1 MSFETINIPALATII
16 IGFITVI
23 LFAWGRIAMEVIAIA
38 LLASLIG
45 LFTLMPGT
53 NSPSINS
60 LLAGFA
66 NPGLITVMAL
76 LVLAEGIVAT
86 DVLTNL
92 ANNLASIGKSK
103 PLLVTASIL
112 LVAAIA
118 SSVMNNTPVVVIF
131 IPLLVLLAENSGI
144 SASRVLIPLSFA
156 GILGGMTTLVGS
168 STNLIGAGVAEKLG
182 LPEFGMF
189 DFSVPALA
197 IAIPGI
203 FYVITILPK
212 LMPNQKHLS
221 DSLAKDSRQ
230 FIAQI
235 EVEERSELVGAQTV
249 AGRFEELPE
258 HTILLIQRGEHAF
271 VPPYESVTLQVKDI
285 VVVAATRNA
294 LEEAISRLGEQFH
307 PHISQGAGF
316 DLSAAGENLEKD
328 SGFLAEVL
336 VVPRSSMVGR
346 NLEQIHFR
354 NFTDCIVLGLQRRS
368 RMFRDRLT
376 DIPLMDGDVLLIQGS
391 EKAISGLRSNTDVI
405 LIDWTKTAIPK
416 KNKRRRATLIFLATI
431 GLAASGVVSIAAASI
446 IGAASMIASKA
457 LTVSRAV
464 SALDLRIYLTV
475 ASMLSLG
482 SALEITGA
490 ANMIAKAALSI
501 ANDVSPATVL
511 SILFLLVALV
521 TNFITNNAS
530 AVLFMPIA
538 VNTAVALGVDPI
550 PFAVAVILAANV
562 SFATPFGYQT
572 NLLVMA
578 PGQYNFNDY
587 LKGGLPL
594 TLISWL
600 SFSIVAPWYYSI

>member
-1 MSFETINIPALATII
+1 MIYETLNLPALGTII
-16 IGFITVI
+16 IGFITLI

-45 LFTLMPGT
+45 LFTLIPDPNT
-53 NSPSINS
+53 PNVNN

-103 PLLVTASIL
+103 PLIVTASIL
-112 LVAAIA
+112 LTAAIA

-144 SASRVLIPLSFA
+144 SASRVLIPLSYA
-156 GILGGMTTLVGS
+156 GILGGMTTLIGS
-168 STNLIGAGVAEKLG
+168 STNLIGAGVAVKLG

-189 DFSVPALA
+189 DFSIPALA
-197 IAIPGI
+197 IAIPGLL
-203 FYVITILPK
+203 YVLTILPR

-235 EVEERSELVGAQTV
+235 DVESGSELVGAQTV
-249 AGRFEELPE
+249 AGRFEKLPE
-258 HTILLIQRGEHAF
+258 HTVLLIQRGEHAF
-271 VPPYESVTLQVKDI
+271 VPPYESVTLEVNDI

-294 LEEAISRLGEQFH
+294 LEEAISRLGDQFH
-307 PHISQGAGF
+307 PHISQGAGI
-316 DLSAAGENLEKD
+316 DLSTAGENLERE

-336 VVPRSSMVGR
+336 VVPRSNMVGR

-354 NFTDCIVLGLQRRS
+354 NFTGCIVLGLQRRS
-368 RMFRDRLT
+368 RMFRERLT
-376 DIPLMDGDVLLIQGS
+376 DIPLMDGDVLLVQGS
-391 EKAISGLRSNTDVI
+391 EKAISRLRSNNDVI
-405 LIDWTKTAIPK
+405 LIDWTRTAIPK
-416 KNKRRRATLIFLATI
+416 KSKTRRATLIFLATI
-431 GLAASGVVSIAAASI
+431 GLAASGLVSIAAASI
-446 IGAASMIASKA
+446 IGAASMIASKT
-457 LTVSRAV
+457 LTVNRAI
-464 SALDLRIYLTV
+464 SALDLRIYITV
-475 ASMLSLG
+475 ASMLALGTSLE
-482 SALEITGA
+482 LTGA
-490 ANMIAKAALSI
+490 ANMIAKAALSVST
-501 ANDVSPATVL
+501 DVGPAIVL
-511 SILFLLVALV
+511 SIIFLLVALI

-538 VNTAVALGVDPI
+538 VNTAITLGVDPV

-594 TLISWL
+594 TLISWV
-600 SFSIVAPWYYSI
+600 SFSLVAPWYYSI